1 MNVARKLR
9 EALSAEPTGPAVSG
23 TWRPISLCLDDT
35 ACEFLNVGVMFTSG
49 DQVEV
54 RMLDTFDRLKC
65 LYDTRVD
72 QRALEHLLL
81 DIEATLVATQGDV
94 GDQLSDTIRLGQ
106 PLHAAG
112 DSAEAIVDEFFADVV
127 TLARP
132 RHGREASRFRYCSSS
147 KLRHTLLALM
157 TERLGMQASRII
169 QEQPYRLRMAT
180 GHTIDVDVP
189 LLSGQAVGSIV
200 SAWYKSPLVVENN
213 ILQTH
218 SDLNLVTSQSQRR
231 ASLSVLL
238 PGQDCGLSAKEHA
251 RVSDKANEK
260 LQRLQHAGVTVL
272 RDDTTTGLTEQTIDW
287 WRQHGAA

>member
-1 MNVARKLR
+1 MNVARNLR
-9 EALSAEPTGPAVSG
+9 ERLTAKQARPAISG

-35 ACEFLNVGVMFTSG
+35 ACEFLNVGVMFTHG
-49 DQVEV
+49 GHVEV

-65 LYDTRVD
+65 LYDSRIDERT
-72 QRALEHLLL
+72 LEHLLV
-81 DIEATLVATQGDV
+81 DIEATLVAKRGDV

-106 PLHAAG
+106 PLPAAG
-112 DSAEAIVDEFFADVV
+112 ESAEAIVDEFFADVV

-132 RHGREASRFRYCSSS
+132 HQGREASRFRYCSSS

-157 TERLGMQASRII
+157 TERLGIQASRVI
-169 QEQPYRLRMAT
+169 QERPYRLHMKT

-189 LLSGQAVGSIV
+189 LLSEQAVGSVV

-213 ILQTH
+213 ILQAH
-218 SDLNLVTSQSQRR
+218 SDLSLVTSQTQRR

-238 PGQDCGLSAKEHA
+238 PGKDCGLSAKEHA
-251 RVSDKANEK
+251 RVSEKATEK
-260 LQRLQHAGVTVL
+260 LQRLQHAGVAVL
-272 RDDTTTGLTEQTIDW
+272 RDDTTVGLTEQTIEW

>member
-9 EALSAEPTGPAVSG
+9 ETLSAEQAMPAVSG

-35 ACEFLNVGVMFTSG
+35 ACEFHNVGVMLTHG

-54 RMLDTFDRLKC
+54 RMLDTFERLRC
-65 LYDTRVD
+65 LYDSRVD
-72 QRALEHLLL
+72 QRALEHLLF
-81 DIEATLVATQGDV
+81 DIEASLISTHGDV
-94 GDQLSDTIRLGQ
+94 GDQLSDTIRLGK

-112 DSAEAIVDEFFADVV
+112 ESAEAIVDEFFADVV

-132 RHGREASRFRYCSSS
+132 RLGREASRFRYCSSS

-169 QEQPYRLRMAT
+169 QHQPYRQHMST
-180 GHTIDVDVP
+180 GHTIDVEVP
-189 LLSGQAVGSIV
+189 LLSEQAVGSIV
-200 SAWYKSPLVVENN
+200 SAWYKSPMVVENN
-213 ILQTH
+213 ILQAH
-218 SDLNLVTSQSQRR
+218 SDLSLVTSQSQRR

-238 PGQDCGLSAKEHA
+238 PGKECGLSAKEYA
-251 RVSDKANEK
+251 RVSEKATEK

-272 RDDTTTGLTEQTIDW
+272 RDDTTAGLTEQTIDW